1 MNTTEIEK
9 LIVSYKA
16 HLKNDRLKDEL
27 YKWQLLAKFK
37 GRPRLDTPDFSAE
50 IKSIDYSN
58 LLYYNAYRLLKN

>member
-27 YKWQLLAKFK
+27 YKWKSLAKFI
-37 GRPRLDTPDFSAE
+37 LLLE
-50 IKSIDYSN
+50 INSIVKPN
-58 LLYYNAYRLLKN
+58 L

>member
-27 YKWQLLAKFK
+27 YKWQPLAKFK
-37 GRPRLDTPDFSAE
+37 DRPRLDAPDFSAK
-50 IKSIDYSN
+50 IKRIDY
-58 LLYYNAYRLLKN
+58 